1 MDVRNKNKVQSSQ
14 TIPEEQKKAIIRRLR
29 EKIQEVEKR
38 AAKVVRDAGI
48 R

>member
-1 MDVRNKNKVQSSQ
+1 MPTHADELAKLREDML
-14 TIPEEQKKAIIRRLR
+14 EEQKKAIIRRLR